1 MSAEPQAGDSAGLKL
16 QRYRCRFRVDG
27 LWFRGRHLA
36 LSNYATGTVTR
47 MGPRKMPAALGA
59 MLAVF
64 GLLIAVPAFLQ
75 NGTKVDV
82 RFRALIVLSASI
94 LSFALM
100 IEKFGLV
107 PSVFATTLIATF
119 AQTKVPTTRALI
131 LAGATA
137 FGSWAVFILG
147 LSIPAFG
154 WPF

>member
-1 MSAEPQAGDSAGLKL
+1 MLDRNYRDIVAGFGLTVFGSGAVI
-16 QRYRCRFRVDG
+16 Y
-27 LWFRGRHLA
+27 A

-47 MGPRKMPAALGA
+47 MGPGMMPAALGA

-82 RFRALIVLSASI
+82 RFRALVVLSASI

-100 IEKFGLV
+100 IEEFGLV

-119 AQTKVPTTRALI
+119 AEAKVPATRALI

-137 FGSWAVFILG
+137 FVTWAVFILG
-147 LSIPAFG
+147 LGLSIAAFG